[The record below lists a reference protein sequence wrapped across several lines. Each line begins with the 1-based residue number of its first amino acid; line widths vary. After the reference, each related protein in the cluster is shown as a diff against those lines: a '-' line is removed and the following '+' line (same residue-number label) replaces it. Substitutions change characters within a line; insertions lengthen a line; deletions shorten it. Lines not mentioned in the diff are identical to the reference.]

1 MKVLRWLGD
10 YWYIPLILIGG
21 VLATIVFF
29 GRKKFDGAT
38 FTKRLGIELGAIEAK
53 REARDVRL
61 QLGAEQAKQHVL
73 DKYAEKRKSL
83 DEKTEARVKELEDDP
98 EALAKALERLTRK

>member
-1 MKVLRWLGD
+1 MKALRWAKD
-10 YWYIPLILIGG
+10 YWYVPLLIVVGVGLAGIL
-21 VLATIVFF
+21 FW
-29 GRKKFDGAT
+29 KKKSVAGLLIHLQT
-38 FTKRLGIELGAIEAK
+38 ELSAIASQ

-83 DEKTEARVKELEDDP
+83 DAKSEARVKELEDDP
-98 EALAKALERLTRK
+98 EKLAKLLERLTRS